1 MSVAEVSLTEV
12 PSKANLF
19 HHILVATDFS
29 KPSERAFSE
38 ALVIAKENDAQIALV
53 HVVRADWR
61 YQMLENPGEIDLE
74 EADAKARMRTFTN
87 TCSPDREITS
97 TLIRRGP
104 TAQSVAAAAA
114 QMGCDLLVIGTRG
127 RGGLSKLAL
136 GSTAEELL
144 RISPC
149 PVMTVG
155 PRAEITPAKNAFQT
169 IVFATD
175 FGKGSCAA
183 LKVAISLAQKRRAKL
198 VLLHMATPMPVTSTS
213 LSAYAPAGAAA
224 EDVLEW
230 QSSSRMKSLRQL
242 KECLPC
248 GIHLEQEP
256 EFVTGTDLCPE
267 GVLTAAERYRADL
280 IVMGANR
287 PMSAK
292 MMAHIPWTAVHEVV
306 RNSPCPVLTMAG

>member
-1 MSVAEVSLTEV
+1 MSVAQVPLTEV
-12 PSKANLF
+12 PAKANLF
-19 HHILVATDFS
+19 HHILVASDFS

-38 ALVIAKENDAQIALV
+38 ALIIAKENDAQICLV

-61 YQMLENPGEIDLE
+61 YEMLENPPEIDLE
-74 EADAKARMRTFTN
+74 QADAKARMRTFTK
-87 TCSPDREITS
+87 TCSLDKEIAS
-97 TLIRRGP
+97 ILIRRGP
-104 TAQSVAAAAA
+104 TAQSVAAAVT

-144 RISPC
+144 RIAPC

-183 LKVAISLAQKRRAKL
+183 LKVAVSLAQKRRAKL
-198 VLLHMATPMPVTSTS
+198 VLLHMTTPMPVTSTS
-213 LSAYAPAGAAA
+213 LSAYAPAGPAA

-242 KECLPC
+242 KEFLPC
-248 GIHLEQEP
+248 EIHLEQEP
-256 EFVTGTDLCPE
+256 EFVTGTDLSPE

-280 IVMGANR
+280 IVMGATR
-287 PMSAK
+287 RMSAK
-292 MMAHIPWTAVHEVV
+292 MMAHIPWTAVHEVL
-306 RNSPCPVLTMAG
+306 RSSPCPVLTVAG